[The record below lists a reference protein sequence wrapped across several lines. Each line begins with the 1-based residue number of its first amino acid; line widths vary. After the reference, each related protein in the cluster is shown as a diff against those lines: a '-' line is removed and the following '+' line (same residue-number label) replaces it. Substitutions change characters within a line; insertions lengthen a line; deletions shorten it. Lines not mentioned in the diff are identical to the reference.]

1 MNMAGSIEVLDDL
14 YLFVSKVSILVVI
27 YLFSYFGFFT
37 LRDNKY
43 SKFLPFLSVA
53 WFLIIILFLYQGIL
67 DSMFTVLGTDMVTL
81 VYALSLLPTAFI
93 FTGLIR
99 LNSYSAKSNNETK
112 HSWIEIIIMSQLP
125 VLLLLSYL
133 HYFEYQFL
141 RLDHIIFFLIVLID
155 KVLILM
161 GNAYFLQ
168 TGFKLLVF
176 TRIIFNNSYHIPGD
190 MIVLITDCM
199 IGYII
204 LQAKQMKSKTFTKH
218 EKNN

>member
-1 MNMAGSIEVLDDL
+1 MAVSIEGLDYL
-14 YLFVSKVSILVVI
+14 YLYVSKIVIVVAI
-27 YLFSYFGFFT
+27 YLFSYFAFFT
-37 LRDNKY
+37 LRGNKY
-43 SKFLPFLSVA
+43 SKFLPFLSAV
-53 WFLIIILFLYQGIL
+53 WFLIIIRFEDIL
-67 DSMFTVLGTDMVTL
+67 DSMFTVLGTDIITSA
-81 VYALSLLPTAFI
+81 YALFLLPIAFVI
-93 FTGLIR
+93 TGLIR
-99 LNSYSAKSNNETK
+99 LNSCSAKSNYHSK

-141 RLDHIIFFLIVLID
+141 GLEPIIFLLIVLID

-168 TGFKLLVF
+168 TGFKLLVL
-176 TRIIFNNSYHIPGD
+176 TRVIFNNSYHIPGD